1 MCRIF
6 SLNKAQT
13 IWCVTKI
20 WFDHDFDWSYL
31 VSDHLERG
39 RAPNCPLNDFAFS
52 TTKTCDADYSVRS
65 STSQSWSTP
74 PYERHA
80 QRGVD
85 SPTFSNDWRLI
96 SRTKFKNLL
105 GKHTVHDWFPGLIPR
120 FKIFA
125 NLKKVDFLGEKNK
138 NKNNFQNLER
148 CCWHTTLHSWFL
160 ICGRNETGRKVLT
173 GRATVTSELIIGKSK
188 QQCMH
193 EWRKVLLKGF
203 WSQCVTAR
211 FLPQFSASLEI

>member
-1 MCRIF
+1 MCDEDMILTEAIWSVIIWKGVKLLIATQWLCIF
-6 SLNKAQT
+6 NDKDLWDHQHLNP
-13 IWCVTKI
+13 
-20 WFDHDFDWSYL
+20 D
-31 VSDHLERG
+31 E
-39 RAPNCPLNDFAFS
+39 
-52 TTKTCDADYSVRS
+52 S
-65 STSQSWSTP
+65 SHQL
-74 PYERHA
+74 HHM
-80 QRGVD
+80 RGVASLD
-85 SPTFSNDWRLI
+85 SPIFSNDWRLI

-105 GKHTVHDWFPGLIPR
+105 GKHTVHDWFPGLIRR

-138 NKNNFQNLER
+138 NENNFQNLER